1 MKRIFVEDQR
11 VRQPGL
17 RIDWNS
23 VGKSDSERRLATMNL
38 LNSGALHTSED
49 FTSAAFIFQH
59 GSTPNDYLL
68 AHTLAMVAVKK
79 GNGDAL
85 WIATATLDRY
95 LQSIKQP
102 QIYGTQF
109 PTPQDLPTTQEPYN
123 RSLISDF
130 LRRELGVPPL
140 ATQEDQL
147 KKYDSERKH

>member
-1 MKRIFVEDQR
+1 
-11 VRQPGL
+11 
-17 RIDWNS
+17 
-23 VGKSDSERRLATMNL
+23 
-38 LNSGALHTSED
+38 
-49 FTSAAFIFQH
+49 
-59 GSTPNDYLL
+59 
-68 AHTLAMVAVKK
+68 MVAVKK

-109 PTPQDLPTTQEPYN
+109 PASQDLPTTQEPYN

-140 ATQEDQL
+140 AAQEDQL